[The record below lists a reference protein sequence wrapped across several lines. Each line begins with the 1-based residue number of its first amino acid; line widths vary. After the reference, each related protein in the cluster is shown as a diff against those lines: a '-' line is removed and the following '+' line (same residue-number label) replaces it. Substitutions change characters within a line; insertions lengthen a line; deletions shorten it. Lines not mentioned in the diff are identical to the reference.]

1 VDTIVSVTAI
11 GVLPDGLRESV
22 RARLW
27 LSDEDVS

>member
-11 GVLPDGLRESV
+11 SVLPDGLRESV

-27 LSDEDVS
+27 LFDEDVS